1 MDKKPIKTINSMSK
15 MTIRDAEI
23 AEQEIAKLVLRDV
36 DAFVDEEHMRYLFR
50 SYMQK
55 LIDDGRMLRLSQIKD
70 MDILDT
76 TEFLP
81 LPNNDYGAPSVSE
94 ANEEEKEVLSR
105 LGWYAGIPCFEK
117 GALKINKFRYIV
129 FEVLEID
136 PEEKRARIKVRDY
149 LKCEDQV
156 WQMGVGATFIINK
169 DEKGREHRYKTNI
182 ESCETFTDLYTLY
195 SAKDLHWPKSDYK
208 LWNDTVVK
216 HAQIS
221 NELMYNETGGLN
233 HCECLI
239 NMFIL
244 IIARCNAMLEMN
256 KPTKPVKME
265 SPKGTGAK
273 RKTVYEKDAEPQQK
287 TRYVGSLRIRSHNV
301 PKKPCYETVVTYKVA
316 KWNVRG
322 HVRHY
327 KSGKD
332 VYIKPSTRTRKALED
347 SKKTTATTIRFRKR
361 KE

>member
-1 MDKKPIKTINSMSK
+1 

-169 DEKGREHRYKTNI
+169 DEKGDR
-182 ESCETFTDLYTLY
+182 
-195 SAKDLHWPKSDYK
+195 KS
-208 LWNDTVVK
+208 VV
-216 HAQIS
+216 
-221 NELMYNETGGLN
+221 
-233 HCECLI
+233 
-239 NMFIL
+239 
-244 IIARCNAMLEMN
+244 
-256 KPTKPVKME
+256 
-265 SPKGTGAK
+265 
-273 RKTVYEKDAEPQQK
+273 
-287 TRYVGSLRIRSHNV
+287 
-301 PKKPCYETVVTYKVA
+301 
-316 KWNVRG
+316 
-322 HVRHY
+322 
-327 KSGKD
+327 
-332 VYIKPSTRTRKALED
+332 
-347 SKKTTATTIRFRKR
+347 
-361 KE
+361 